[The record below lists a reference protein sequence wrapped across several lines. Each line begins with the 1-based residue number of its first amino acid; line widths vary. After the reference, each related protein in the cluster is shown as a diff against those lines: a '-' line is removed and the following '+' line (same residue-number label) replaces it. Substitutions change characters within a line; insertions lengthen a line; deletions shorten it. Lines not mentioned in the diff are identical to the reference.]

1 MTAEPAPVR
10 GATIVLLTKGRKG
23 RDTAL
28 DAIAADAARAT
39 GAPAAIVSFIDR
51 DGDRILGAH
60 GWNVESLP
68 GPCSIATP
76 LVVAGELVVVPDA
89 TDDPRFRQHP
99 LVKGAPEIS
108 FLAGVPLMV
117 DGDFIGALV
126 VLDRI
131 PRAITPEEAHV
142 LSICGRNAMA
152 EVARQLERHERE
164 AMAQRLSDLE
174 VTAGESD
181 ERFREFFE
189 KTPDLVLSIDAAGRL
204 LHANEALFNAVGR
217 SRDDLLHQ
225 PLLRIIEQPAREEF
239 NVAFEQVMSTGETK
253 TIETVFLCSG
263 GRRMIVEGPLN
274 PKTIDGKG
282 VLARVIFRD
291 VTDRHQYEAELGRA
305 RDAALESARLKTQFL
320 TNVSHEIRTPMNG
333 IVGMIDLLLS
343 TRLDV
348 EQQDFA
354 HQARSNAEQLLSVV
368 NNILHVSA
376 VEAGGLAAIHGDFD
390 LHRTLQRI
398 VEVMRVTAL
407 GKDLEVRMEYDPQL
421 PQLFRGQQA
430 KIRQVVGNLMENG
443 VKFTEQGSVTLRVT
457 PQTETDTHRV
467 VRFEV
472 RDTGIGISVEDRLL
486 LFEKFSQI
494 DATSTRRYQG
504 VGLGLATARHLVE
517 TMGGLIDVQ
526 SIPGVG
532 STFFFS
538 IPFPK
543 AAGSRSPIPTSDLEL
558 KDKRILLCDHY
569 GTSRRVV
576 QHYLATTWEMRVDS
590 VEGGVE
596 RGADALAALRREA
609 ASADPYRV
617 VIFDR
622 MPDLSEL
629 AFAGEVKND
638 PSIAGTGLVFLLD
651 GTREPNE
658 VAMRE
663 AGISAYLAKPVGQ
676 SELFDALTMAL
687 AHDAV
692 HAARPAKQPSDSRA
706 FPPVATPGERAGI
719 RVLLAEDNF
728 LNMKLTMSQ
737 LHKLGYVAESV
748 ANGKEALEALDAR
761 DYEVILLDCQMPI
774 LDGYEAAAEIR
785 RREGSSHHRIIA
797 MTANALSGDR
807 EKCLAAGMDD
817 YLAKPTR
824 QEDLEVALDRYF
836 AQKA

>member
-1 MTAEPAPVR
+1 MTAEVTPVR
-10 GATIVLLTKGRKG
+10 RAAALLLANGRKG
-23 RDTAL
+23 RDAAL
-28 DAIAADAARAT
+28 DAIAADAAHAT
-39 GAPAAIVSFIDR
+39 GAPVAIVTLIDR
-51 DGDRILGAH
+51 EGDRILGAY
-60 GWNVESLP
+60 GWNVDNLP
-68 GPCSIATP
+68 GQFSLATP
-76 LVVAGELVVVPDA
+76 LAVAGELVVVPDA
-89 TDDPRFRQHP
+89 AADPCFRQHP
-99 LVKGAPEIS
+99 LVKGAPEIR
-108 FLAGVPLMV
+108 FLTGVPLSL
-117 DGDFIGALV
+117 GQDFIGALA
-126 VLDRI
+126 VLDRV
-131 PRAITPEEAHV
+131 PRAISPEQVHV
-142 LSICGRNAMA
+142 LGICARSAMA
-152 EVARQLERHERE
+152 EIACWIERHERE
-164 AMAQRLSDLE
+164 SLAQRLSDLE
-174 VTAGESD
+174 ATAEESD

-189 KTPDLVLSIDAAGRL
+189 KTSDLVLSIDAAGRL

-217 SRDDLLHQ
+217 TRDDLLHQ

-239 NVAFEQVMSTGETK
+239 NLALEQVMSTGETH
-253 TIETVFLCSG
+253 TIETVFLCAG

-390 LHRTLQRI
+390 LQRTLQRI

-421 PQLFRGQQA
+421 PQVFRGQQS
-430 KIRQVVGNLMENG
+430 KIRQVVGNLLENG
-443 VKFTEQGSVTLRVT
+443 VKFTEQGSVTLRVAL
-457 PQTETDTHRV
+457 QTETDTHRV

-472 RDTGIGISVEDRLL
+472 RDTGIGISIEDRLL

-526 SIPGVG
+526 SVPGVG
-532 STFFFS
+532 STFFFT

-543 AAGSRSPIPTSDLEL
+543 PAGSRSPIPTSDLEL
-558 KDKRILLCDHY
+558 KDKRVLLCDQY
-569 GTSRRVV
+569 ATSRRVV
-576 QHYLATTWEMRVDS
+576 QHYLATTWEMRVD
-590 VEGGVE
+590 VIEDGTE
-596 RGADALAALRREA
+596 RGAEALAILRRA
-609 ASADPYRV
+609 AAAGDPYRV

-622 MPDLSEL
+622 MPDVSEL
-629 AFAGEVKND
+629 AFAREVKND
-638 PSIAGTGLVFLLD
+638 PAIAGTRMVFLLD
-651 GTREPNE
+651 GSREPNE
-658 VAMRE
+658 EAMRE
-663 AGISAYLAKPVGQ
+663 SGISAYLAKPVGQ
-676 SELFDALTMAL
+676 SELFDALTIAL
-687 AHDAV
+687 AHAAV
-692 HAARPAKQPSDSRA
+692 HATRPAAQPSDSRA
-706 FPPVATPGERAGI
+706 RPPAATPEQRKGI

-737 LHKLGYVAESV
+737 LYKLGYVADSV
-748 ANGKEALEALDAR
+748 ANGKEALEALEKH
-761 DYEVILLDCQMPI
+761 DYDLILLDCQMPI
-774 LDGYEAAAEIR
+774 IDGYEAAAEIR
-785 RREGSSHHRIIA
+785 RREGSRHHRIIA

-824 QEDLEVALDRYF
+824 QEDLEIALDRYF
-836 AQKA
+836 VGN